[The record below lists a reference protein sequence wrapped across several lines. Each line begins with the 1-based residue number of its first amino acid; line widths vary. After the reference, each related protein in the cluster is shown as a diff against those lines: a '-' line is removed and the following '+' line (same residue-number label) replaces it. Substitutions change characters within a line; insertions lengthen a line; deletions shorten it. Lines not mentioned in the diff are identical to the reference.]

1 MKLTMKKDIFLSN
14 PQNKQRLLNMLS
26 ESLNENNCKTLHA
39 ESDADVLIAQTA
51 VEAANLNTTVL
62 VGDDTDLL
70 ILLCHHFKPGR
81 FDLYFQPE
89 PKVNSK
95 KNSTWNIKLVK
106 QDLGDAVCDGI
117 LFIHAILGSDTTSHV
132 HGFGKGASLKMFTT
146 SKQFQNQ
153 ASIFYNETST
163 KDDIIEAGEKALVLY
178 NGQQDDTL
186 NGLRYKKFC
195 EKVATKSSHVQ
206 PQSIPPTTRAAKF
219 HSLRVYHQVQ
229 EWKANQHLLPTEW
242 GWKLLANKLVPIQ
255 TDLPPAPEDLLMILC
270 PVCRVEITYQIPQN
284 KDEFPPPVEEI
295 NDSCDVN
302 NSMLKEQ
309 QKILS
314 EIYEKQKANGGIID
328 LEQEKTKFLLNIS
341 APSSVNEIEV
351 TPEEASSAPTKNKLA
366 NDDGTKKCTG
376 ESNQSQ
382 YFRKNNYDN
391 KNDYRNRSKHYNF
404 KDVQPN
410 SANFVMSESSKDS
423 ANDDGTKKCTG
434 ESNQSQYFRKNNY
447 DNKNDCR
454 NRSKH
459 YNFKDVQPNS
469 ANSLTSESS
478 KDSYAKQQDLQNHK
492 SDSKV
497 FNNFCQKPNENY
509 YTRSKHYNHYNTKPN
524 SAHFKK
530 SRSSQNSSFTKQQNL
545 QNPSNDIS
553 DSRVSDNS
561 QSQNAVGVEFTKQ
574 NCGDSQKTKS
584 SSKYQTYKNQNFFH
598 SQNLKSQGDS
608 SSAKHKDVSKNVDHD
623 PKMDEGQIHRQPVS
637 RARKPRVGKSDEC
650 SSLSTTTSRKNEKTC
665 SDISNDIS
673 TNGKK
678 LSDKLSV
685 TASVGNLSIE
695 PSVKPPPGFLPK
707 FKNLKG
713 VPPPGFTSR

>member
-574 NCGDSQKTKS
+574 NCGDT
-584 SSKYQTYKNQNFFH
+584 
-598 SQNLKSQGDS
+598 
-608 SSAKHKDVSKNVDHD
+608 KHKDVSKNVDHD

>member
-1 MKLTMKKDIFLSN
+1 MLVSVRFAVRSQNEELEAIMAIYIDEVTVDEEPDGTKNVQLVLHPATAENVDQQYVCITLILKLSKEYPNEIPEIVIRNPRGLSDEELYTLKKDLMKKAEENQGNEMLYQLIELGKEYLTTGNCPSCECTICLYNFL
-14 PQNKQRLLNMLS
+14 
-26 ESLNENNCKTLHA
+26 E
-39 ESDADVLIAQTA
+39 ADV
-51 VEAANLNTTVL
+51 
-62 VGDDTDLL
+62 
-70 ILLCHHFKPGR
+70 F
-81 FDLYFQPE
+81 
-89 PKVNSK
+89 
-95 KNSTWNIKLVK
+95 
-106 QDLGDAVCDGI
+106 
-117 LFIHAILGSDTTSHV
+117 
-132 HGFGKGASLKMFTT
+132 LKTEC
-146 SKQFQNQ
+146 
-153 ASIFYNETST
+153 YH
-163 KDDIIEAGEKALVLY
+163 Y
-178 NGQQDDTL
+178 
-186 NGLRYKKFC
+186 
-195 EKVATKSSHVQ
+195 
-206 PQSIPPTTRAAKF
+206 F
-219 HSLRVYHQVQ
+219 HSYC
-229 EWKANQHLLPTEW
+229 
-242 GWKLLANKLVPIQ
+242 LARYAEKPNDCPGSVK
-255 TDLPPAPEDLLMILC
+255 TILC

-351 TPEEASSAPTKNKLA
+351 TPEEASSAPTKNKLANDDGTKKCTGESNQSQYFRKNNYDNKNDYRNRSKHYNFKDVQPNSANFVMSESSKDSA

-584 SSKYQTYKNQNFFH
+584 YKKPFSKTQQDNTRRDRNVAANSRSSKYQTYKNQNFFH

-608 SSAKHKDVSKNVDHD
+608 SSAKHKDFSKNVDHD

-673 TNGKK
+673 TNVKK